1 MVRLI
6 FVGTVAVA
14 ITALRS
20 ASFWAITSSCA
31 HAFQPSVLVSRNGG
45 CHNLSSRRSIFNG
58 RSSTER
64 IDGRSPSVVGLVGRT
79 HRQSSNNARLKVSP
93 LVEEDVDENIA
104 TLNGD
109 AALDGD
115 DALPNQKPNVAAVAS
130 ASTGGFTATTSSRQL
145 PTNWLGEKNYI
156 LFTAILIGLLT
167 GTNIAVFK
175 TAVEFVRGALYGD
188 GIKLPLFSLA
198 LPAQWQSGLEG
209 MLTTSTSWKLS
220 ESVPMSAI
228 PAAGGLVVGALL
240 RFGGDMPPGLRDT
253 VKEVDLDSIRSSNAT
268 PPTELVSCMK
278 DIQPPSE
285 RNDLPR
291 FFRKALA
298 ATATLGT
305 GNSLGPEGP
314 SVEAGMSL
322 SRLLMNNDASKLPW
336 VFGMLEDDDMSEV
349 ERVNRKMSR
358 DRLLLACGAAAGV
371 SAGFN
376 APLSGVFFALEIVQN
391 ALVSVDLPVGKER
404 EDADFDGDDNA
415 RMKSANVGG
424 EALALQQINISAILL
439 ASVVSALTI
448 QLLLGN
454 ELALRLGSFDF
465 NNPLLE
471 LPLYLILGA
480 MSGIT
485 AAIFSGVAQFL
496 KNVFDGEKGSPLVRE
511 TFQSIPKYA
520 KPLIGSLVCG
530 VVGVYIPQVLFFGYE
545 TLNSLFLNNNIPT
558 EYLFLLLVAKLL
570 TTAISA
576 SSGLVGGTFAPS
588 LFLGGVLGA
597 GFHNIISDSLQ
608 SVSHAYPELSA
619 YPIFQG
625 ISGLPAFAMV
635 GAASVLAALFRAPLT
650 ASLLLFECTRNY
662 DVILPLMASAGVA
675 SLTGDVVEKWLD
687 EEAREKDPVSW
698 GDLATRIYYTDDGI
712 CVVPEDEVRNDIS

>member
-1 MVRLI
+1 
-6 FVGTVAVA
+6 
-14 ITALRS
+14 
-20 ASFWAITSSCA
+20 
-31 HAFQPSVLVSRNGG
+31 
-45 CHNLSSRRSIFNG
+45 LSSRRSIFNG